1 MLLNANLFRNFRKVV
16 FPVPAFLVR
25 KIDLHVYL
33 TYLSAVSK
41 IASFSISSPVFGKDK
56 QISNRSCPSIIAIQQ
71 LFMYICQTTTHYN
84 TNTSILYL

>member
-41 IASFSISSPVFGKDK
+41 IASFSIS
-56 QISNRSCPSIIAIQQ
+56 
-71 LFMYICQTTTHYN
+71 
-84 TNTSILYL
+84 